1 MDFYK
6 IELLRW
12 YVYIWTSDNPDKYLE
27 VLNIRS
33 VRIAGGS
40 DVLEL
45 IDHVRDN
52 MCESTDALEVYW
64 DRLSAIQTTQ
74 ISPQQHL
81 AEIRAQAVE
90 QFALHVS
97 DNMDDGIDRAKL
109 IILASERIYSIRRGE
124 VE

>member
-27 VLNIRS
+27 VLNIGS

-52 MCESTDALEVYW
+52 MCEKHTYCWITEDEIFDAM
-64 DRLSAIQTTQ
+64 QTNDTLYDMECNTFNDYCSKYGVEDTYGYLRDGWFMKYDQ
-74 ISPQQHL
+74 VRRISPIDQN
-81 AEIRAQAVE
+81 EIKG
-90 QFALHVS
+90 F
-97 DNMDDGIDRAKL
+97 
-109 IILASERIYSIRRGE
+109 
-124 VE
+124 